1 MRYDPTFFNSWSSCL
16 RASAINHS
24 LGSCSGN
31 FVSIFVSKINTGKT
45 SWLEFTV
52 CHNQWLSWRRRSWRK
67 IKRERKILKSYTLKV
82 CMSKVEYITY
92 STYENLSRDKVLL
105 CTFIVWEMLLSL
117 LVVIMMKIS
126 DFYDI
131 IIGVKFWCCLDVFDG
146 SNKWKFIILYS
157 CIYDIVDNVLRIK
170 EWSSCKWCI
179 GYIDIDTL

>member
-1 MRYDPTFFNSWSSCL
+1 
-16 RASAINHS
+16 
-24 LGSCSGN
+24 
-31 FVSIFVSKINTGKT
+31 
-45 SWLEFTV
+45 
-52 CHNQWLSWRRRSWRK
+52 
-67 IKRERKILKSYTLKV
+67 
-82 CMSKVEYITY
+82 MSKVEYITY

-131 IIGVKFWCCLDVFDG
+131 IIGIKFGCSLDVFDG